1 MKIIMGSKVMK
12 VRVKSLKNAP
22 EQHDYGSKI
31 TENASIK
38 YEHALISFNLFYY
51 IHCSSFCDEG

>member
-1 MKIIMGSKVMK
+1 MKDL
-12 VRVKSLKNAP
+12 VKRLKNAP

-31 TENASIK
+31 TENAFIK
-38 YEHALISFNLFYY
+38 YEHALISFNVIYY